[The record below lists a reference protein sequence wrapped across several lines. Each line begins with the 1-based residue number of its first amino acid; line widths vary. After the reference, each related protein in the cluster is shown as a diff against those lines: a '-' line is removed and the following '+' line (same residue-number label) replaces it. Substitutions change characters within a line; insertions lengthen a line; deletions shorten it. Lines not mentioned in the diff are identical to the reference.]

1 MFLIKRSSF
10 LIHDCVV
17 YQEEFEDTEV
27 VIRIRRTDN
36 TMAKR
41 KTTNNDLQS
50 ITHKTKDRV
59 LRIQL
64 KPGYELRCSV
74 RVGSPCSTSGT
85 RRITLGSK
93 IFL

>member
-10 LIHDCVV
+10 VIHDRAV

-50 ITHKTKDRV
+50 ITHKTKDGIS
-59 LRIQL
+59 RIQL
-64 KPGYELRCSV
+64 KPGYKLRCSG
-74 RVGSPCSTSGT
+74 RVGSSCSTSGT